1 MIIREENAKKMSYQA
16 YQNKDLGF
24 TTRQLHA
31 GYNPEDHHRSK
42 AVPIYQTA
50 VFELGDYERCLRL
63 FEYAE
68 EGHSY
73 VRFSNPTNDVLEKRL
88 TSLEGGAAA
97 VSFGSGMAAISSTML
112 NLAHQG
118 DEIVAVK
125 TLYGGS
131 ITLLSKTLPQYG
143 IIGKFVE
150 DETDIESFR
159 KLITNKTKA
168 IYLECIGN
176 PKINILDVEKITAL
190 AHSYGV
196 PVVMD
201 NTFATPYLFRPF
213 EHGVDIVCYSATKY
227 LSGHGIV
234 IAGMVV
240 EKGGF
245 NWLNGRF
252 PEFEEFYNINVH
264 DIGTKTLNE
273 MMFTKRLRMRYLTDL
288 GGHMSPQTA
297 FYVLQGMETLSLR
310 MERHVYNAQ
319 KIAEFLVSHPAVKE
333 VYYPGLKSSPYYD
346 LSKKYFPKGPGAMM
360 TIRVNGGLNG
370 AIRVL
375 QEVEVFDYMVNV
387 GDAKSL
393 IVHPASSTHYGH
405 SKEEQESAGVYEDTL
420 RLSIG
425 IEDLDDLIA
434 DLDQALNKSYT
445 I

>member
-1 MIIREENAKKMSYQA
+1 MSYKA
-16 YQNKDLGF
+16 YDNKELGF

-31 GYNPEDHHRSK
+31 GYNPADHYRSK

-88 TSLEGGAAA
+88 ASLEGGAAA
-97 VSFGSGMAAISSTML
+97 VSFGSGMAAISSTLL
-112 NLAHQG
+112 NLAHEG
-118 DEIVAVK
+118 DEIVAVQ

-131 ITLLSKTLPQYG
+131 TTLLAKTLPNYG
-143 IIGKFVE
+143 ITGKFVE
-150 DETDIESFR
+150 DETDIESYR
-159 KLITNKTKA
+159 KLITDKTKA

-176 PKINILDVEKITAL
+176 PKINIIDVDKVTEL
-190 AHSYGV
+190 AHEYGI

-227 LSGHGIV
+227 LAGHGVV
-234 IAGMVV
+234 IAGMAV

-252 PEFEEFYNINVH
+252 PEFETFYEANKK
-264 DIGTKTLNE
+264 DIGEDVLKE
-273 MMFTKRLRMRYLTDL
+273 VMFTKRLRMRYLTDL

-310 MERHVYNAQ
+310 MDRHVQNAQ
-319 KIAEFLVSHPAVKE
+319 KLAEFLEQHPAIKE
-333 VYYPGLKSSPYYD
+333 VSYPGLKSSPYYD
-346 LSKKYFPKGPGAMM
+346 LARKYFPKGPGAMM
-360 TIRVNGGLNG
+360 
-370 AIRVL
+370 AIRVKGGLKGAL
-375 QEVEVFDYMVNV
+375 QVLKKVEVFDYMVNV

-393 IVHPASSTHYGH
+393 IVHPASSTHFGH
-405 SKEEQESAGVYEDTL
+405 SVEEQAKAGVYEDTL

-425 IEDLDDLIA
+425 IEDIDDLIA
-434 DLDQALNKSYT
+434 DLDQALEGIT
-445 I
+445 D

>member
-1 MIIREENAKKMSYQA
+1 MSYKA
-16 YQNKDLGF
+16 FENKNLGF

-31 GYNPEDHHRSK
+31 GYNPEEHYRSK

-88 TSLEGGAAA
+88 SSLEGGAAA
-97 VSFGSGMAAISSTML
+97 VAFGSGMAAISSTLL
-112 NLAHQG
+112 NLAHEG
-118 DEIVAVK
+118 DEIIAVQ

-131 ITLLSKTLPQYG
+131 TTLLAKTLPDYG
-143 IIGKFVE
+143 ITGRFVE
-150 DETDIESFR
+150 DETDIDSYR
-159 KLITNKTKA
+159 KLITDKTKA

-176 PKINILDVEKITAL
+176 PKINIIDIDQVTEL
-190 AHSYGV
+190 AHSYGI
-196 PVVMD
+196 PVVID

-227 LSGHGIV
+227 LSGHGVV
-234 IAGMVV
+234 IAGITV

-252 PEFEEFYNINVH
+252 PEYEAFYEANRGTVGEEVL
-264 DIGTKTLNE
+264 GRE
-273 MMFTKRLRMRYLTDL
+273 MFTKRLRMRYLTDL

-319 KIAEFLVSHPAVKE
+319 KIAEFLERHPAVKE
-333 VYYPGLKSSPYYD
+333 VSYPGLPSSPYYE
-346 LSKKYFPKGPGAMM
+346 LAQKYFPKGPGAMM
-360 TIRVNGGLNG
+360 
-370 AIRVL
+370 AIRVKGGL
-375 QEVEVFDYMVNV
+375 QGALQVLKKVQVFDYMVNV

-393 IVHPASSTHYGH
+393 IVHPASSTHFGH
-405 SKEEQESAGVYEDTL
+405 LAEEQEKAGVYEDTL

-425 IEDLDDLIA
+425 IEDVEDLIA
-434 DLDQALNKSYT
+434 DLDQALEG
-445 I
+445 IQE